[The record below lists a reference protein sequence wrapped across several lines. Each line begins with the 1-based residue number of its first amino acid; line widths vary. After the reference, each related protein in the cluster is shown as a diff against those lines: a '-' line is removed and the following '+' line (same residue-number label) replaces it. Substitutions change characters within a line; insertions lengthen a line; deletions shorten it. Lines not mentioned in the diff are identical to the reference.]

1 MPFIIEHID
10 YIWGICMASLTL
22 RGIPLACGIFVLQF
36 TTIYYN
42 KAYIQSLLFTCD
54 WFVFLFLLNKMVKLV
69 NLVYGLIA

>member
-1 MPFIIEHID
+1 
-10 YIWGICMASLTL
+10 MASLTL

-54 WFVFLFLLNKMVKLV
+54 
-69 NLVYGLIA
+69 